1 MKKTSL
7 LIMSILLCF
16 VFHAQV
22 EAKPLRVVI
31 IETAPLPIV
40 ANTKDA
46 FLDEL
51 TLIMPEHE
59 IEIEVHNAQ
68 GLEEQARSIV
78 QTITEQEAPDLLVA
92 IATLAT
98 RAVYNFPA
106 AAEIPTLFMTVS
118 DPVKEGIVTSFG
130 EHSTSNITGETHVL
144 DAKVKL
150 DMLDGLLKASE
161 LEEPIT
167 IGLVHS
173 DYPSSKSSVESLLA
187 LESQYDNVKFVT
199 VSTAYVEGTSG
210 LDAMRD
216 GVVEALKEKTETSG
230 VDTYWLSTGPLLQAD
245 ELINVIYK
253 ETKLLPIFAE
263 SIESVQQGALLGVV
277 ADEESIGKSGAL
289 RAKRILSGEKANSMP
304 VTRME
309 KYTIGVNVSTAI
321 KMHIP
326 IPSSYLK
333 LSKDHIYQ

>member
-1 MKKTSL
+1 MSL
-7 LIMSILLCF
+7 LVTSILLCF
-16 VFHAQV
+16 MFHAQV
-22 EAKPLRVVI
+22 EAQPLRVAI
-31 IETAPLPIV
+31 IETSPLPIV
-40 ANTKDA
+40 TNTRDA
-46 FLDEL
+46 FIDEL

-59 IEIEVHNAQ
+59 IDIEIYNAQ
-68 GLEEQARSIV
+68 GLEEQARTIV
-78 QTITEQEAPDLLVA
+78 QTITENGAPDLLVP

-98 RAVYNFPA
+98 RAVYNFSA
-106 AAEIPTLFMTVS
+106 ASEIPTLFMTVA
-118 DPVKEGIVTSFG
+118 DPVKEGIATAFG
-130 EHSTSNITGETHVL
+130 ERSVSNITGESHVL

-150 DMLDGLLKASE
+150 DMLDGLLKASA

-187 LESQYDNVKFVT
+187 LESQYDNVKFVA
-199 VSTAYVEGTSG
+199 VRTAYAQGTSG

-216 GVVEALKEKTETSG
+216 GVVEALKEKVETFG
-230 VDTYWLSTGPLLQAD
+230 VDTYWLSTGPLLQAND
-245 ELINVIYK
+245 LINVIYK
-253 ETKLLPIFAE
+253 ETKLLPVFAE

-277 ADEESIGKSGAL
+277 ADEKSIGKSGAL
-289 RAKRILSGEKANSMP
+289 RAKRILSGERANSMP
-304 VTRME
+304 VTRMD

-333 LSKDHIYQ
+333 LSKNHVYQ

>member
-7 LIMSILLCF
+7 LIVSILLCF

-22 EAKPLRVVI
+22 NAKPLRVVI
-31 IETAPLPIV
+31 IETGPLPVVI
-40 ANTKDA
+40 NTKDA
-46 FLDEL
+46 FIDEL
-51 TLIMPEHE
+51 TLVMPDHE
-59 IEIEVHNAQ
+59 IDVEIYNAE
-68 GLEEQARSIV
+68 GLEEKARSIV
-78 QTITEQEAPDLLVA
+78 ETITEQAAPDLLVP

-98 RAVYNFPA
+98 RAVYNFSA
-106 AAEIPTLFMTVS
+106 AAEIPTLFMTVA
-118 DPVKEGIVTSFG
+118 DPVKEGIVTAFG
-130 EHSTSNITGETHVL
+130 EHSTSNITGESHVL

-150 DMLDGLLKASE
+150 DMLDGLLKASA

-173 DYPSSKSSVESLLA
+173 EYPSSKSSVESLLA

-199 VSTAYVEGTSG
+199 VSTAYVEGTLGLGAMRAGIVEVLKEKVETSG
-210 LDAMRD
+210 LDA
-216 GVVEALKEKTETSG
+216 
-230 VDTYWLSTGPLLQAD
+230 YWLSTGPLLQAD
-245 ELINVIYK
+245 DLINVIYK

-277 ADEESIGKSGAL
+277 ADEKSIGKSGAL
-289 RAKRILSGEKANSMP
+289 RAKRILSGERANTMA
-304 VTRME
+304 VTRMD

-333 LSKDHIYQ
+333 LSKDHVYQ

>member
-7 LIMSILLCF
+7 LIVSILLCF

-22 EAKPLRVVI
+22 NAKPLRVVI
-31 IETAPLPIV
+31 IETGPLPVVI
-40 ANTKDA
+40 NTKDA
-46 FLDEL
+46 FIDEL
-51 TLIMPEHE
+51 TLVMPDHE
-59 IEIEVHNAQ
+59 IDVEIYNAE
-68 GLEEQARSIV
+68 GLEEKARSIV
-78 QTITEQEAPDLLVA
+78 ETITEQAAPDLLVP

-98 RAVYNFPA
+98 RAVYNFSA
-106 AAEIPTLFMTVS
+106 AAEIPTLFMTVA
-118 DPVKEGIVTSFG
+118 DPVKEGIVTAFG
-130 EHSTSNITGETHVL
+130 EHSTSNITGESHVL

-150 DMLDGLLKASE
+150 DMLDGLLKASV

-173 DYPSSKSSVESLLA
+173 EYPSSKSSVESLLA

-199 VSTAYVEGTSG
+199 VSTAYVEGTLGLGAMRAGIVEVLKEKVETSG
-210 LDAMRD
+210 LDA
-216 GVVEALKEKTETSG
+216 
-230 VDTYWLSTGPLLQAD
+230 YWLSTGPLLQAD
-245 ELINVIYK
+245 DLINVIYK

-277 ADEESIGKSGAL
+277 ADEKSIGKSGAL
-289 RAKRILSGEKANSMP
+289 RAKRILSGERANTMA
-304 VTRME
+304 VTRMD

-326 IPSSYLK
+326 IPSTYLK
-333 LSKDHIYQ
+333 LSKDHVYQ

>member
-7 LIMSILLCF
+7 LIVSILLCF

-22 EAKPLRVVI
+22 NAKPLRVVI
-31 IETAPLPIV
+31 IETGPLPVVI
-40 ANTKDA
+40 NTKDA
-46 FLDEL
+46 FIDEL
-51 TLIMPEHE
+51 TLVMPDHE
-59 IEIEVHNAQ
+59 IDVEIYNAE
-68 GLEEQARSIV
+68 GLEEKARSIV
-78 QTITEQEAPDLLVA
+78 ETITEQAAPDLLVP

-98 RAVYNFPA
+98 RAVYNFSA
-106 AAEIPTLFMTVS
+106 AAEIPTLFMTVA
-118 DPVKEGIVTSFG
+118 DPVKEGIVTAFG
-130 EHSTSNITGETHVL
+130 EHSTSNITGESHVL

-150 DMLDGLLKASE
+150 DMLDGLLKASA

-173 DYPSSKSSVESLLA
+173 EYPSSKSSVESLLA

-199 VSTAYVEGTSG
+199 VSTAYVEGTLGLGAMRAGIVEVLKEKVETSG
-210 LDAMRD
+210 LDA
-216 GVVEALKEKTETSG
+216 
-230 VDTYWLSTGPLLQAD
+230 YWLSTGPLLQAD
-245 ELINVIYK
+245 DLINVIYK

-277 ADEESIGKSGAL
+277 ADEKSIGKSGAL
-289 RAKRILSGEKANSMP
+289 RAKRILSGERANTMA
-304 VTRME
+304 VTRMD

-326 IPSSYLK
+326 IPSTYLK
-333 LSKDHIYQ
+333 LSKEHVYQ

>member
-7 LIMSILLCF
+7 LIVSILLCF

-22 EAKPLRVVI
+22 NAKPLRVVI
-31 IETAPLPIV
+31 IETGPLPVVI
-40 ANTKDA
+40 NTKDA
-46 FLDEL
+46 FIDEL
-51 TLIMPEHE
+51 TLVMPVHE
-59 IEIEVHNAQ
+59 IDVEIYNAE
-68 GLEEQARSIV
+68 GLEEKARSIV
-78 QTITEQEAPDLLVA
+78 ETITEQAAPDLLVP

-98 RAVYNFPA
+98 RAVYNFSA
-106 AAEIPTLFMTVS
+106 AAEIPTLFMTVA
-118 DPVKEGIVTSFG
+118 DPVKEGIVTAFG
-130 EHSTSNITGETHVL
+130 EHSTSNITGESHVL

-150 DMLDGLLKASE
+150 DMLDGLLKASA

-173 DYPSSKSSVESLLA
+173 EYPSSKSSVESLLA

-199 VSTAYVEGTSG
+199 VSTAYVEGTLGLGAMRAGIVEVLKEKVETSG
-210 LDAMRD
+210 LDA
-216 GVVEALKEKTETSG
+216 
-230 VDTYWLSTGPLLQAD
+230 YWLSTGPLLQAD
-245 ELINVIYK
+245 DLINVIYK

-277 ADEESIGKSGAL
+277 ADEKSIGKSGAL
-289 RAKRILSGEKANSMP
+289 RAKRILSGERANTMA
-304 VTRME
+304 VTRMD

-326 IPSSYLK
+326 IPSTYLK
-333 LSKDHIYQ
+333 LSKDHVYQ

>member
-7 LIMSILLCF
+7 LIVSILLCF

-22 EAKPLRVVI
+22 NAKPLRVVI
-31 IETAPLPIV
+31 IETGPLPVVI
-40 ANTKDA
+40 NTKDA
-46 FLDEL
+46 FIDEL
-51 TLIMPEHE
+51 TLVMPDHE
-59 IEIEVHNAQ
+59 IDVEIYNAE
-68 GLEEQARSIV
+68 GLEEKARSIV
-78 QTITEQEAPDLLVA
+78 ETITEQAAPDLLVP

-98 RAVYNFPA
+98 RAVYNFSA
-106 AAEIPTLFMTVS
+106 AAEIPTLFMTVA
-118 DPVKEGIVTSFG
+118 DPVKEGIVTAFG
-130 EHSTSNITGETHVL
+130 EHSTSNITGESHVL

-150 DMLDGLLKASE
+150 DMLDGLLKASA

-173 DYPSSKSSVESLLA
+173 EYPSSKSSVESLLA

-199 VSTAYVEGTSG
+199 VSTAYVEGTLGLGAMRAGIVEVLKEKVETSG
-210 LDAMRD
+210 LDA
-216 GVVEALKEKTETSG
+216 
-230 VDTYWLSTGPLLQAD
+230 YWLSTGPLLQAD
-245 ELINVIYK
+245 DLINVIYK

-277 ADEESIGKSGAL
+277 ADEKSIGKSGAL
-289 RAKRILSGEKANSMP
+289 RAKRILSGERANTMA

-326 IPSSYLK
+326 IPSTYLK
-333 LSKDHIYQ
+333 LSKDHVYQ

>member
-1 MKKTSL
+1 
-7 LIMSILLCF
+7 MSILLCF

-40 ANTKDA
+40 TNTKNA

-51 TLIMPEHE
+51 TLVLPDLE
-59 IEIEVHNAQ
+59 IDVEVHNAQ
-68 GLEEQARSIV
+68 GLEEHARSIV
-78 QTITEQEAPDLLVA
+78 KTITEQEAPDLLVT

-98 RAVYNFPA
+98 RAVYNFSA
-106 AAEIPTLFMTVS
+106 AAEIPTLFMTVA
-118 DPVKEGIVTSFG
+118 DPVKEGIVTAFG
-130 EHSTSNITGETHVL
+130 EHSTTNITGESHVL

-150 DMLDGLLKASE
+150 DMLDGLLKASA

-167 IGLVHS
+167 IGLLHS
-173 DYPSSKSSVESLLA
+173 EYPSSKSSVESLLA
-187 LESQYDNVKFVT
+187 LESQYDNVEFVT
-199 VSTAYVEGTSG
+199 VSTTYVEGTSG

-216 GVVEALKEKTETSG
+216 GVVEALKEKVEISG
-230 VDTYWLSTGPLLQAD
+230 VDAYWLSTGPLLQAD

-277 ADEESIGKSGAL
+277 ADEKTIGKSGAL

>member
-7 LIMSILLCF
+7 LIVSILLCF

-22 EAKPLRVVI
+22 NAKPLRVVI
-31 IETAPLPIV
+31 IETGPLPVVI
-40 ANTKDA
+40 NTKDA
-46 FLDEL
+46 FIDEL
-51 TLIMPEHE
+51 TLVMPDHE
-59 IEIEVHNAQ
+59 IDVEIYNAE
-68 GLEEQARSIV
+68 GLEDKARSIV
-78 QTITEQEAPDLLVA
+78 ETITEQAAPDLLVP

-98 RAVYNFPA
+98 RAVYNFSA
-106 AAEIPTLFMTVS
+106 AAEIPTLFMTVA
-118 DPVKEGIVTSFG
+118 DPVKEGIVTAFG
-130 EHSTSNITGETHVL
+130 EHSTSNITGESHVL

-150 DMLDGLLKASE
+150 DMLDGLLKASA

-173 DYPSSKSSVESLLA
+173 EYPSSKSSVESLLA

-199 VSTAYVEGTSG
+199 VSTAYVEGTLGLGAMRAGIVEVLKEKVETSG
-210 LDAMRD
+210 LDA
-216 GVVEALKEKTETSG
+216 
-230 VDTYWLSTGPLLQAD
+230 YWLSTGPLLQAD
-245 ELINVIYK
+245 DLINVIYK

-277 ADEESIGKSGAL
+277 ADEKSIGKSGAL
-289 RAKRILSGEKANSMP
+289 RAKRILSGERANTMA
-304 VTRME
+304 VTRMD

-326 IPSSYLK
+326 IPSTYLK
-333 LSKDHIYQ
+333 LSKDHVYQ

>member
-7 LIMSILLCF
+7 LIVSILLCF

-31 IETAPLPIV
+31 IETGPLPVVI
-40 ANTKDA
+40 NTKDA
-46 FLDEL
+46 FIDEL
-51 TLIMPEHE
+51 TLVMPDHE
-59 IEIEVHNAQ
+59 IDVEIYNAE
-68 GLEEQARSIV
+68 GLEEKARSIV
-78 QTITEQEAPDLLVA
+78 ETITEQAAPDLLVP

-98 RAVYNFPA
+98 RAVYNFSA
-106 AAEIPTLFMTVS
+106 AAEIPTLFMTVA
-118 DPVKEGIVTSFG
+118 DPVKEGIVTAFG
-130 EHSTSNITGETHVL
+130 EHSTSNITGESHVL

-150 DMLDGLLKASE
+150 DMLDGLLKASA

-173 DYPSSKSSVESLLA
+173 EYPSSKSSVESLLA

-199 VSTAYVEGTSG
+199 VSTAYVEGTLGLGAMRAGIVEVLKEKVETSG
-210 LDAMRD
+210 LDA
-216 GVVEALKEKTETSG
+216 
-230 VDTYWLSTGPLLQAD
+230 YWLSTGPLLQAD
-245 ELINVIYK
+245 DLINVIYK

-277 ADEESIGKSGAL
+277 ADEKSIGKSGAL
-289 RAKRILSGEKANSMP
+289 RAKRILSGERANTMA
-304 VTRME
+304 VTRMD

-326 IPSSYLK
+326 IPSTYLK
-333 LSKDHIYQ
+333 LSKDHVYQ

>member
-1 MKKTSL
+1 
-7 LIMSILLCF
+7 MSILLCF

-22 EAKPLRVVI
+22 NAKPLRVVI
-31 IETAPLPIV
+31 IETGPLPVVI
-40 ANTKDA
+40 NTKDA
-46 FLDEL
+46 FIDEL
-51 TLIMPEHE
+51 TLVMPDHE
-59 IEIEVHNAQ
+59 IDVEIYNAE
-68 GLEEQARSIV
+68 GLEEKARSIV
-78 QTITEQEAPDLLVA
+78 ETITEQAAPDLLVP

-98 RAVYNFPA
+98 RAVYNFSA
-106 AAEIPTLFMTVS
+106 AAEIPTLFMTVA
-118 DPVKEGIVTSFG
+118 DPVKEGIVTAFG
-130 EHSTSNITGETHVL
+130 EHSTSNITGESHVL

-150 DMLDGLLKASE
+150 DMLDGLLKASA

-173 DYPSSKSSVESLLA
+173 EYPSSKSSVESLLA

-199 VSTAYVEGTSG
+199 VSTAYVEGTLGLGAMRAGIVEVLKEKVETSG
-210 LDAMRD
+210 LDA
-216 GVVEALKEKTETSG
+216 
-230 VDTYWLSTGPLLQAD
+230 YWLSTGPLLQAD
-245 ELINVIYK
+245 DLINVIYK

-277 ADEESIGKSGAL
+277 ADEKSIGKSGAL
-289 RAKRILSGEKANSMP
+289 RAKRILSGERANTMA
-304 VTRME
+304 VTRMD

-333 LSKDHIYQ
+333 LSKDHVYQ

>member
-7 LIMSILLCF
+7 LIVSILLCF

-22 EAKPLRVVI
+22 NAKPLRVVI
-31 IETAPLPIV
+31 IETGPLPVVI
-40 ANTKDA
+40 NTKDA
-46 FLDEL
+46 FIDEL
-51 TLIMPEHE
+51 TLVMPDHE
-59 IEIEVHNAQ
+59 IDVEIYNAE
-68 GLEEQARSIV
+68 GLEEKARSIV
-78 QTITEQEAPDLLVA
+78 ETITEQAAPDLLVP

-98 RAVYNFPA
+98 RAVYNFSA
-106 AAEIPTLFMTVS
+106 AAEIPTLFMTVA
-118 DPVKEGIVTSFG
+118 DPVKEGIVTAFG
-130 EHSTSNITGETHVL
+130 EHSTSNITGESHVL

-150 DMLDGLLKASE
+150 DMLDGLLKASA

-173 DYPSSKSSVESLLA
+173 EYPSSKSSVESLLA

-199 VSTAYVEGTSG
+199 VSTAYVEGTLGLGAMRAGIVEVLKEKVETSG
-210 LDAMRD
+210 LDA
-216 GVVEALKEKTETSG
+216 
-230 VDTYWLSTGPLLQAD
+230 YWLSTGPLLQAD
-245 ELINVIYK
+245 DLINVIYK

-277 ADEESIGKSGAL
+277 ADEKSIGKSGAL
-289 RAKRILSGEKANSMP
+289 RAKRILSGERANTMA

-333 LSKDHIYQ
+333 LSKDHVYQ

>member
-1 MKKTSL
+1 
-7 LIMSILLCF
+7 MSILLCF

-40 ANTKDA
+40 TNTKDA

-59 IEIEVHNAQ
+59 IEVEVHNAQ
-68 GLEEQARSIV
+68 GLEKQAKSIV

-118 DPVKEGIVTSFG
+118 DPVKEGIVKAFG
-130 EHSTSNITGETHVL
+130 EHSESNITGETHVL

-161 LEEPIT
+161 LEEPIN
-167 IGLVHS
+167 IALVHS

-187 LESQYDNVKFVT
+187 LESQYDNVKFVA

-210 LDAMRD
+210 LDFMRD

-230 VDTYWLSTGPLLQAD
+230 VDTYWLSTGPLLQSD

-277 ADEESIGKSGAL
+277 ADEKSIGKSGAL

-304 VTRME
+304 VTRMD

-333 LSKDHIYQ
+333 LSKNHVYQ

>member
-7 LIMSILLCF
+7 LIVSILLCF

-22 EAKPLRVVI
+22 NAKPLRVVI
-31 IETAPLPIV
+31 IETGPLPVVI
-40 ANTKDA
+40 NTKDA
-46 FLDEL
+46 FIDEL
-51 TLIMPEHE
+51 TLVMPDHE
-59 IEIEVHNAQ
+59 IDVEIYNAE
-68 GLEEQARSIV
+68 GLEEKARSIV
-78 QTITEQEAPDLLVA
+78 ETITEQAAPDLLVP

-98 RAVYNFPA
+98 RAVYNFSA
-106 AAEIPTLFMTVS
+106 AAEIPTLFMTVA
-118 DPVKEGIVTSFG
+118 DPVKEGIVTAFG
-130 EHSTSNITGETHVL
+130 EHSTSNITGESHVL

-150 DMLDGLLKASE
+150 DMLDGLLKASA

-173 DYPSSKSSVESLLA
+173 EYPSSKSSVESLLA

-199 VSTAYVEGTSG
+199 VSTAYVEGTLGLGAMRAGIVEVLKEKVETSG
-210 LDAMRD
+210 LDA
-216 GVVEALKEKTETSG
+216 
-230 VDTYWLSTGPLLQAD
+230 YWLSTGPLLQAD
-245 ELINVIYK
+245 DLINVIYK

-277 ADEESIGKSGAL
+277 ADEKSIGKSGAL
-289 RAKRILSGEKANSMP
+289 RAKRILSGERANTMA
-304 VTRME
+304 VTRMD

-326 IPSSYLK
+326 IPSTYLK
-333 LSKDHIYQ
+333 LSKDHVYQ

>member
-7 LIMSILLCF
+7 LIVSILLCF

-22 EAKPLRVVI
+22 NAKPLRVVI
-31 IETAPLPIV
+31 IETGPLPVVI
-40 ANTKDA
+40 NTKDA
-46 FLDEL
+46 FIDEL
-51 TLIMPEHE
+51 TLVMPDHE
-59 IEIEVHNAQ
+59 IDLEIYNAE
-68 GLEEQARSIV
+68 GLEEKARSIV
-78 QTITEQEAPDLLVA
+78 ETITEQAAPDLLVP

-98 RAVYNFPA
+98 RAVYNFSA
-106 AAEIPTLFMTVS
+106 AAEIPTLFMTVA
-118 DPVKEGIVTSFG
+118 DPVKEGIVTAFG
-130 EHSTSNITGETHVL
+130 EHSTSNITGESHVL

-150 DMLDGLLKASE
+150 DMLDGLLKASA

-173 DYPSSKSSVESLLA
+173 EYPSSKSSVESLLA

-199 VSTAYVEGTSG
+199 VSTAYVEGTLGLGAMRAGIVEVLKEKVETSG
-210 LDAMRD
+210 LDA
-216 GVVEALKEKTETSG
+216 
-230 VDTYWLSTGPLLQAD
+230 YWLSTGPLLQAD
-245 ELINVIYK
+245 DLINVIYK

-277 ADEESIGKSGAL
+277 ADEKSIGKSGAL
-289 RAKRILSGEKANSMP
+289 RAKRILSGERANTMA
-304 VTRME
+304 VTRMD

-326 IPSSYLK
+326 IPSTYLK
-333 LSKDHIYQ
+333 LSKEHVYQ